1 MPIASVGIPIRRC
14 RHMPRQCA
22 GPSDRVQHLSAVHQR
37 ILGLERVGEPVELLE
52 PGIGIV
58 LAVLGVTGNLH
69 GDDVFGN
76 VLARVGAECGTE
88 YPGADEGASRQ
99 RGSSR
104 SANGR
109 SYSAACSAR
118 MWMTMT
124 SSSLMTAAPLVALAL
139 ILPAGPDPSQ
149 CVPDSTLPSTHTH
162 EIRLMGPRQWSR
174 EPSQPHQ
181 PGAIMSTSITELI
194 GSRGGGWLL
203 GPLFNKKPAS
213 ILHWPLR
220 RI

>member
-1 MPIASVGIPIRRC
+1 
-14 RHMPRQCA
+14 
-22 GPSDRVQHLSAVHQR
+22 
-37 ILGLERVGEPVELLE
+37 
-52 PGIGIV
+52 V

-99 RGSSR
+99 RGSS
-104 SANGR
+104 
-109 SYSAACSAR
+109 
-118 MWMTMT
+118 
-124 SSSLMTAAPLVALAL
+124 LMTAAPLVALAL

-149 CVPDSTLPSTHTH
+149 CMPDSTLPSTHTH

-174 EPSQPHQ
+174 ESSQPHQ
-181 PGAIMSTSITELI
+181 PGTIMSTSITELI

-203 GPLFNKKPAS
+203 GPLFNKKPVG